1 MTERLIQ
8 DNETPPLSAS
18 LKMVQLWQVEVVK
31 SATASQCERTRVSLK
46 VVVKSATASATTCGC
61 IHWTYIFY
69 SLEQAPGTE
78 AHFSSEAALSTWW
91 YPQHTTVCMVD
102 GALAPSGS

>member
-18 LKMVQLWQVEVVK
+18 LKMVVK
-31 SATASQCERTRVSLK
+31 SATTSVREF
-46 VVVKSATASATTCGC
+46 KSGC
-61 IHWTYIFY
+61 NHWTYIFY

-91 YPQHTTVCMVD
+91 YPQHFDCTAVPARET
-102 GALAPSGS
+102 

>member
-18 LKMVQLWQVEVVK
+18 LKMVVE
-31 SATASQCERTRVSLK
+31 STT
-46 VVVKSATASATTCGC
+46 TSATTCGC
-61 IHWTYIFY
+61 GGIHWTYIFY

-91 YPQHTTVCMVD
+91 YPQHLTPK
-102 GALAPSGS
+102 GKLARGRVPLRAA